1 MRIAVIGGA
10 NIDIGGFSRAEA
22 RLRDSNPGIVRMS
35 PGGVGRNIA
44 ANLTLLGA
52 DVELITALGG
62 DDRADMLRAD
72 CERIGVGLHY
82 ALSFPEAGT
91 STCLYIANVDGD
103 MLVAVNDMAIHESVT
118 PEALVSAV
126 TAANEMDLAVI
137 EANLPARTLAFLSE
151 ALRVSIVADAVS
163 AAKVE
168 RLAGAIPRLSALK
181 PNRIEAERL
190 TGIAVSDERSARNA
204 AEKLVRMGAASV
216 YLTMG
221 EQGVCAADAS
231 GSAFLK
237 CNPRPMANATGAG
250 DAFTAAIAWATARH
264 MDLFTAARAGM
275 AAASIAVESA
285 GAVNPEMSEGR
296 LRARISE
303 MNQGG

>member
-10 NIDIGGFSRAEA
+10 NIDIGGFSRAAA
-22 RLRDSNPGIVRMS
+22 RLRDSNPGAVRMS

-44 ANLTLLGA
+44 ANLALLGA

-62 DDRADMLRAD
+62 DDRARVLRED
-72 CERIGVGLHY
+72 CARMGVGLTH
-82 ALSFPEAGT
+82 ALSFPDAST
-91 STCLYIANVDGD
+91 STYLYIAGSDGD
-103 MLVAVNDMAIHESVT
+103 MLVAVNDMAIHDSLA
-118 PEALVSAV
+118 PEALAPAV
-126 TAANEMDLAVI
+126 AAVNQMDIAVI

-151 ALRVSIVADAVS
+151 VLTVPIVADAVS

-190 TGIAVSDERSARNA
+190 TGIAVKDEQRARCA
-204 AEKLVRMGAASV
+204 AEKLVEMGAGSV

-221 EQGVCAADAS
+221 EAGVCAADAS
-231 GSAFLK
+231 GSAFLR
-237 CNPRPMANATGAG
+237 CRPRAMVNATGAG
-250 DAFTAAIAWATARH
+250 DAFTAAIAWAMAKH
-264 MDLFTAARAGM
+264 MDLFAAARAGM

-285 GAVNPEMSEGR
+285 GAVNPEMSAER
-296 LRARISE
+296 LQARISE
-303 MNQGG
+303 IS

>member
-10 NIDIGGFSRAEA
+10 NIDIGGFSHEEA
-22 RLRDSNPGIVRMS
+22 RLRDSNPGVVRMS

-44 ANLTLLGA
+44 ANLALLGA

-62 DDRADMLRAD
+62 DDRASMLRAD
-72 CERIGVGLHY
+72 CERIGVGLRY
-82 ALSFPEAGT
+82 ALSFPEMST
-91 STCLYIANVDGD
+91 STYLYIANADGD
-103 MLVAVNDMAIHESVT
+103 MLVAVNDMDV
-118 PEALVSAV
+118 
-126 TAANEMDLAVI
+126 AVI
-137 EANLPARTLAFLSE
+137 EANLPAQTLAFLSE
-151 ALRVSIVADAVS
+151 ALRVPIVADAVS

-264 MDLFTAARAGM
+264 MNLFTAARAGM